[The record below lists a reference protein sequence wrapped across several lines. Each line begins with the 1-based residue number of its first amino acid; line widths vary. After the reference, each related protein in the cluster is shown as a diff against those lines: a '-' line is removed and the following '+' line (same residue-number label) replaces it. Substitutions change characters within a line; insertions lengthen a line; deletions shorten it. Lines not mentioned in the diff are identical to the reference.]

1 MAKYT
6 GPKTR
11 IARKFG
17 EPIYGPDKVLS
28 RRNFPPGQHGNDR
41 RRKTSE
47 YGTMLAERLS
57 IPMVYLSVSSAIC
70 LIRLLA
76 LAV

>member
-17 EPIYGPDKVLS
+17 EPIFGPDKTFEH
-28 RRNFPPGQHGNDR
+28 RNFPPGQHGHDR
-41 RRKTSE
+41 RR
-47 YGTMLAERLS
+47 
-57 IPMVYLSVSSAIC
+57 
-70 LIRLLA
+70 
-76 LAV
+76 

>member
-17 EPIYGPDKVLS
+17 EPIYGSDKYFDK
-28 RRNFPPGQHGNDR
+28 RNYPPGFHGPSR
-41 RRKTSE
+41 RRKKLSE
-47 YGTMLAERLS
+47 YGTQLKEKQK
-57 IPMVYLSVSSAIC
+57 VK
-70 LIRLLA
+70 LLKPKS
-76 LAV
+76 